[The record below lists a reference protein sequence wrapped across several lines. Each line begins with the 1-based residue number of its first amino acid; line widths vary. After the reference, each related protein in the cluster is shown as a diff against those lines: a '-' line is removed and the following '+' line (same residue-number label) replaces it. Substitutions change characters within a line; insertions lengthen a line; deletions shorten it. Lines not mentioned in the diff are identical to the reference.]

1 MDRGNVCFP
10 ERWNVWIITVVF
22 RRKSNIVL
30 NILSWLYVCW
40 IFKLYLNVST
50 TIMYTLYGWFFFL
63 QVYNIHVLLIFYEFI
78 FLNKVYRNDNVFYN
92 YVDIH
97 KQVRSRNECEWE
109 RPKAAYS
116 KLFLRLAPPSKYQTY
131 QGQWYKIKTSNIF
144 KQ

>member
-10 ERWNVWIITVVF
+10 ERWNVWIITVVL
-22 RRKSNIVL
+22 RRKSNTVL
-30 NILSWLYVCW
+30 DILSWSYVCW
-40 IFKLYLNVST
+40 IFKLYLNVSI
-50 TIMYTLYGWFFFL
+50 TIMYTLCGWFFF
-63 QVYNIHVLLIFYEFI
+63 YRYIHVLIIFYEFI

-97 KQVRSRNECEWE
+97 EHVRSRNECEWG

-116 KLFLRLAPPSKYQTY
+116 KLFLRLTPSSKYQTY
-131 QGQWYKIKTSNIF
+131 QGQWYKIKTSNIL